1 VKDIKE
7 SIEAHNELVREFST
21 GAKRDSNNTKPFIH
35 TLLGY
40 TRLRFGYHMNKGAK
54 KYGNFNFTKGIPTE
68 CYLESLDRHL
78 AMYMSGDRSE
88 DHLSAII
95 FNTQGCMLNEE
106 KEGIKANYYFEKT
119 N

>member
-40 TRLRFGYHMNKGAK
+40 TRLRLK
-54 KYGNFNFTKGIPTE
+54 
-68 CYLESLDRHL
+68 
-78 AMYMSGDRSE
+78 
-88 DHLSAII
+88 
-95 FNTQGCMLNEE
+95 
-106 KEGIKANYYFEKT
+106 
-119 N
+119 